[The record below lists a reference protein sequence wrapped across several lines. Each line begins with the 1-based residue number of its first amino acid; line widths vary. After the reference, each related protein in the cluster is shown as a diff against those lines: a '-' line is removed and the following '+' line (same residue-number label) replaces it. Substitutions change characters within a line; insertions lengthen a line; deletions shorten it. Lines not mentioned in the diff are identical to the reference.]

1 MSPAYNV
8 HAPKRTA
15 NLSINGDLLNK
26 AKELGINL
34 SATLEYALIE
44 AVKQIQRM
52 QWLEENRKA
61 INAYNEHVETNGVF
75 SDDVRSF

>member
-1 MSPAYNV
+1 MSPAYSV

-34 SATLEYALIE
+34 SATFEYALIE
-44 AVKQIQRM
+44 VVKQIQCM

>member
-1 MSPAYNV
+1 MSSTYNV

-44 AVKQIQRM
+44 AIKQIQCM
-52 QWLEENRKA
+52 QWLEENRKT